1 MKKIVI
7 SFLILIVYALL
18 DVSYIFSQ
26 TRYDTPIRA
35 YIGGV
40 EVLSYKTE
48 NLELSLAP
56 RLSSK
61 SYGFGKEIRL
71 YVVLRNQGESPL
83 DFNPKTIK
91 AFTVKKGKE
100 VELKVYSSSEYLK
113 KLKKNILW
121 FGPDNVESVNTSTSI
136 KGGEG
141 QMIGN
146 VESNTNVYTGGRD
159 AAYSDAEEYVRK
171 EYLKRNTVFAGQEL
185 SGIIAIDSPKGKSFV
200 VHIELNDSHYIF
212 KFEPLN

>member
-1 MKKIVI
+1 MKKVVT
-7 SFLILIVYALL
+7 SFLIAYVLFVN
-18 DVSYIFSQ
+18 VSHIFSQ
-26 TRYDTPIRA
+26 IRYDSPIRA
-35 YIGGV
+35 YIDGV
-40 EVLSYKTE
+40 EVLSYETE

-56 RLSSK
+56 SLSSK

-71 YVVLRNQGESPL
+71 YIVLRNQGESPL

-91 AFTVKKGKE
+91 AFTVKKGEE

-136 KGGEG
+136 KGEEG

-200 VHIELNDSHYIF
+200 VHIELNDNHYIF